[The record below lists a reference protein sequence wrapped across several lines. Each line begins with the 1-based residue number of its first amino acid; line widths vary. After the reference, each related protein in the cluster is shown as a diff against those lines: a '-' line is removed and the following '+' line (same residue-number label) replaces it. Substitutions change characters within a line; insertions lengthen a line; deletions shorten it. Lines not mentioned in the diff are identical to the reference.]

1 MSFDWTRFVPVSAR
15 KALSVSQGRTACI
28 SGQLLT
34 RYASA
39 IDAPVLELT
48 ARRAAS
54 LAGFLRACH
63 QADAVAVVAVGADVR
78 TRGPQAGALAVSG
91 ILAAAATAHHV
102 GPIVLVARASRPVS
116 RRTDIAFMT
125 HLDDTLARDVEAGFG
140 AIGLA
145 AAAFHDV
152 DVLAHAARLAI
163 EFDLGIEIEVGAT
176 DDAAL
181 LLAGV
186 DDRALPISAVR
197 GARPLDEL
205 GDAARIVGLADLRD
219 LDGLDR
225 GGLRVNLDAV
235 VDNRTDDDNDSDDD
249 DDDDV
254 EARTWNTVTRVLKG
268 LKADGSAT
276 RLAAVLMGTQ

>member
-15 KALSVSQGRTACI
+15 KVLSVSHGGTACL

-48 ARRAAS
+48 ARRAAP

-78 TRGPQAGALAVSG
+78 ARGPQAGALAVSG

-102 GPIVLVARASRPVS
+102 GPIVLVARASPPSAQRS
-116 RRTDIAFMT
+116 DIAMT
-125 HLDDTLARDVEAGFG
+125 RLDDTVARDVEAGFG
-140 AIGLA
+140 AIGLS
-145 AAAFHDV
+145 AAAFHDI
-152 DVLAHAARLAI
+152 DVFVHAARLAI

-197 GARPLDEL
+197 GARRLDEL
-205 GDAARIVGLADLRD
+205 GDAARIIDLADIRD

-225 GGLRVNLDAV
+225 GGLRLNIDAM
-235 VDNRTDDDNDSDDD
+235 VDTHTGDDNDDA
-249 DDDDV
+249 V
-254 EARTWNTVTRVLKG
+254 EARTWLTVTRVLKG
-268 LKADGSAT
+268 LKGNGSAA
-276 RLAAVLMGTQ
+276 RLAAVLMGAQ